1 MATRAIETPAKR
13 RAPIIASTA
22 AKAETLAAKAAT
34 TAAKADTAARC
45 ENRARRYD
53 PAETRQRVLAA
64 ANMLFATKGYGATGT
79 ADIAREADVSEG
91 SIFYHFGSKRNLLA
105 DIGRMYGES
114 MIEVMW
120 QGEPLEDL
128 EPGIVLRRAFDFMF
142 QHREWEQYTDT
153 GCDTGA
159 KLGKPAGIHGNP
171 EAEPFYLS
179 SRDTVCAWT
188 TRQHEAAF
196 AKHGGP
202 TNLNIPI
209 ASALT
214 YAVVG
219 NAIEAV
225 MATTDEAERKAVID
239 ETIRFVRAA
248 YGYDENGKLLTC
260 I

>member
-1 MATRAIETPAKR
+1 MATRA
-13 RAPIIASTA
+13 
-22 AKAETLAAKAAT
+22 L
-34 TAAKADTAARC
+34 DT
-45 ENRARRYD
+45 RARRYD
-53 PAETRQRVLAA
+53 PAETRQRVLEA
-64 ANMLFATKGYGATGT
+64 ANMLFATKGYAATGT

-114 MIEVMW
+114 MIAAIH
-120 QGEPLEDL
+120 QGDPLEDL
-128 EPGIVLRRAFDFMF
+128 EPGIILQRCFEFCFA
-142 QHREWEQYTDT
+142 HREWEKYTDT
-153 GCDTGA
+153 DCKPTVA
-159 KLGKPAGIHGNP
+159 GKPKGMTNP
-171 EAEPFYLS
+171 EAEPFYLA

-188 TRQHEAAF
+188 TRQHEAAY

-202 TNLNIPI
+202 KNLNIPI

-219 NAIEAV
+219 NALESI
-225 MATTDEAERKAVID
+225 MSTTDEAERQAIMT

-248 YGYDENGKLLTC
+248 YGYDDNGRILGC